1 MKRGKPKHLPL
12 QPDAAAWRWWRSVG
26 ELSFCSS
33 PRSSSLWPLVSF
45 LVSLFCCFWFLSLS
59 VSLSSLRLPP
69 VFCSLFSLF
78 FVLFLVRKNPSPFV
92 FLPFPLP
99 FKGFPAAYIPR
110 TMIRPRDI
118 VLRSDW
124 GTNSRAHAGLLV
136 AVSSAC

>member
-1 MKRGKPKHLPL
+1 MPQLEDGGVALESFPSALPL
-12 QPDAAAWRWWRSVG
+12 V
-26 ELSFCSS
+26 
-33 PRSSSLWPLVSF
+33 PLLCDLLFPF
-45 LVSLFCCFWFLSLS
+45 LSLFFFFWFLSLS
-59 VSLSSLRLPP
+59 VSLSSLCLPP
-69 VFCSLFSLF
+69 VLCPLFSLF

-99 FKGFPAAYIPR
+99 FIGFPAAYIPW